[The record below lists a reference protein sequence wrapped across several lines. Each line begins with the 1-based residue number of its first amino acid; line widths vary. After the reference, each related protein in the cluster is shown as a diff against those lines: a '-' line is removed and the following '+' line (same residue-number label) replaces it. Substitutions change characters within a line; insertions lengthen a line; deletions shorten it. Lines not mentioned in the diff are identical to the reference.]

1 MNTIVAGQ
9 RIVTAAEFAEVAM
22 GFDQPI
28 VKAPAARVFVPGP
41 ADLEDF
47 AEFVEEVTDPSGS
60 VVDAEN
66 ALHYRSLTAN
76 VTALSRRRARV
87 TFPKAVAA

>member
-22 GFDQPI
+22 GFDQA
-28 VKAPAARVFVPGP
+28 VQAPAPKVFVPGP
-41 ADLEDF
+41 QDLKDF
-47 AEFVEEVTDPSGS
+47 AEFVEDLTDPVGS
-60 VVDAEN
+60 ELDEEN
-66 ALHYRSLTAN
+66 VRYYRSLTKN
-76 VTALSRRRARV
+76 VAALSNRRARV

>member
-22 GFDQPI
+22 GFEPAA
-28 VKAPAARVFVPGP
+28 KAPAPKVFVPGP

-60 VVDAEN
+60 EVDAEN
-66 ALHYRSLTAN
+66 ALHYRSLTQN
-76 VTALSRRRARV
+76 VRVLSRRRARV
-87 TFPKAVAA
+87 TFPKAVSA